1 MVSTWLGLLWLPL
14 AALLAL
20 GTPADAGAPVV
31 LFDQGH
37 GQRFVIEDAGELHLS
52 RLAEVFRASGYQV
65 RAAAEPL
72 TPKTLDGVAVVV
84 SSGLF
89 QSYSTDELETLLAFV
104 ERGGGLAVML
114 HVAPTYANLLQ
125 SLGVLASPGVLRE
138 GEGVLEGNPLNYR
151 VTSFSAHPLT
161 AGLEGFSLYGGW
173 AVMDNGRSPTVHTLA
188 FTSRS
193 SWIDADGDR
202 QRGPK
207 EVAHSY
213 GVVVAGERGK
223 GRFAVFGDDAIFQ
236 NRFLDEANRKLATN
250 LAGWLYR
257 GKEI

>member
-1 MVSTWLGLLWLPL
+1 MHRTPGSCVPFLV
-14 AALLAL
+14 AALLTLATHAL
-20 GTPADAGAPVV
+20 ATPPVV
-31 LFDQGH
+31 LFDQAH

-52 RLAEVFRASGYQV
+52 QLAEVFRSAGYEV
-65 RAAAEPL
+65 RSTTAPL
-72 TPKTLDGVAVVV
+72 SDTALAGVAVTVT
-84 SSGLF
+84 SGLF
-89 QSYSTDELETLLAFV
+89 QPFAADELAALLAFV

-125 SLGVLASPGVLRE
+125 RLGVLASPGVLHE
-138 GEGVLEGNPLNYR
+138 GEGVLEDNPLNYR

-173 AVMDNGRSPTVHTLA
+173 AVMDNGRSATVQTVA

-207 EVAHSY
+207 EVLHSY
-213 GVVVAGERGK
+213 GVIVAGERGK
-223 GRFAVFGDDAIFQ
+223 GRVAVFGDDAIFQ
-236 NRFLDEANRKLATN
+236 NRFLDEANRKLAAN
-250 LAGWLYR
+250 LAKWLVR

>member
-1 MVSTWLGLLWLPL
+1 MVSIGLGLSWLPL
-14 AALLAL
+14 AGLLAF
-20 GTPADAGAPVV
+20 GTPAAAGAPVV

-37 GQRFVIEDAGELHLS
+37 GQRFVIEEAGELHLS
-52 RLAEVFRASGYQV
+52 QLAEMFRAAGYQV
-65 RAAAEPL
+65 RAATAPL
-72 TPKTLDGVAVVV
+72 SDETLAGVAVVV

-89 QSYSTDELETLLAFV
+89 QPYNDQELQTLLGFV

-125 SLGVLASPGVLRE
+125 GLGVLSSPGVLRE
-138 GEGVLEGNPLNYR
+138 GAGVLEDNPLNYR
-151 VTSFSAHPLT
+151 VTSFSNHPLT
-161 AGLEGFSLYGGW
+161 TGLEGFSLYGGW
-173 AVMDNGRSPTVHTLA
+173 AVMDNGRSDLVKTVA

-207 EVAHSY
+207 EVTHSY
-213 GVVVAGERGK
+213 GVVVAGERGQ

-236 NRFLDEANRKLATN
+236 NRFLDDANRKLAAN

-257 GKEI
+257 SKEI